1 MLRAFRFLFQLRRE
15 HYYEA
20 LPLPPLGNLHDRA
33 RQLELPQYP
42 HVMGIVNF
50 ILGSRPHHSTR
61 ALCRP
66 PA

>member
-1 MLRAFRFLFQLRRE
+1 MLRTFRFLFQLRKE
-15 HYYEA
+15 HYYEPLS
-20 LPLPPLGNLHDRA
+20 LPSLGSLQDRA
-33 RQLELPQYP
+33 RQLEMPQYP
-42 HVMGIVNF
+42 HVMGMVNF